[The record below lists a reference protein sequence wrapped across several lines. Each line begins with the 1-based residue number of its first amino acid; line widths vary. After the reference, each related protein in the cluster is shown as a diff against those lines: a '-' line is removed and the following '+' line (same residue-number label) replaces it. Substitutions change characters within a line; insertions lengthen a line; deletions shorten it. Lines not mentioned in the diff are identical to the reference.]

1 MSLVN
6 GVERRSLVKE
16 ILRHLPLADKTAV
29 WGTLGT
35 IRPHLN
41 FEVEKDVHALLDAV
55 SGKGVE
61 YVTVIDLLTNRSNE
75 QRQQIAEEFLNFT
88 KQDLLK
94 TLEAAFSGHLE
105 GVITGLLKPAAQFDA
120 HEINLAL
127 KGLEA
132 DTLLEILSTRT
143 SQQLREILGCYKHDF
158 SLDLEKDIAS
168 RTSGFLQSLLD
179 ALIKGNRERY
189 SGVIDYVLI
198 RQDTQALAG
207 PGGGDPGRLDES
219 EWIRILTERSPQHLN
234 RVFIWYHKKTGLQVE
249 EAMKKYLE
257 GKALEAG
264 LTLVSI
270 LRNTPLYFATK
281 LYQAVK
287 GPETSPRTLARILI
301 SRSETDLL
309 SIRSEF
315 RKHYGISL
323 YSFLQVRAP
332 GFLYCG
338 WGVGRDGGRKSRGPG
353 LLHQHH
359 NFGSLPSLN
368 FSIPAGP

>member
-6 GVERRSLVKE
+6 GIERRSLVNE

-41 FEVEKDVHALLDAV
+41 FEVEKDVQTLLDAV

-143 SQQLREILGCYKHDF
+143 SQQLREILSCYKHDF
-158 SLDLEKDIAS
+158 SLDLEKDITS
-168 RTSGFLQSLLD
+168 QTSGFLQGLLH

-234 RVFIWYHKKTGLQVE
+234 RVFIWYHKMTGLQVE

-323 YSFLQVRAP
+323 YSFLQAEMNGNYQTALLGLCRAED
-332 GFLYCG
+332 L
-338 WGVGRDGGRKSRGPG
+338 
-353 LLHQHH
+353 
-359 NFGSLPSLN
+359 
-368 FSIPAGP
+368 